1 MNAVFEWVASL
12 KWAIIAGLL
21 SSSGAC
27 GKPGP
32 GRAEMSGC
40 SAEETSWLNNKQS
53 QEASLL
59 RDTAF
64 MLWRNHT
71 KEIQLLLR
79 SLVHILWNYTDY
91 ATHLSKRSTFTKI
104 PPPIKDDD
112 MQTKTAWGLKRIRTK
127 LLFTDAHI
135 QRLATFRSIALSE
148 QPYLCEP
155 CSPRMHKIYKHMFM
169 CSWL

>member
-21 SSSGAC
+21 SSRGAC
-27 GKPGP
+27 GKPDP

-79 SLVHILWNYTDY
+79 SLVHILRNYT
-91 ATHLSKRSTFTKI
+91 AAAVHLSKRSTFTKF
-104 PPPIKDDD
+104 PLPIRDDGI
-112 MQTKTAWGLKRIRTK
+112 QTWGLKRIRTK
-127 LLFTDAHI
+127 LLFTDVHI
-135 QRLATFRSIALSE
+135 QRLATFRSTALSE

-169 CSWL
+169 CSWM